1 MPLLLTDEQQLLL
14 RRAKRVPLF
23 LLIAVALLFVL
34 ASWCLGLP
42 FAQTERWQL
51 ALRCLRA
58 MTEAGMVGALADWFA
73 VSALFKH
80 IPIPWISRH
89 TAIIPRNKD
98 RIGENLAVFVRERF
112 LDADSRVQLVR
123 THKPVDKIAQWL
135 KSPANAEILGHQV
148 ARMAGAALAT
158 VQDAQVERFIKLAL
172 RTLLGQIDLSK
183 SLSQV
188 LAVLTHNGRHQVLLA
203 QALDKL
209 VELLHEAE
217 TRQLIAQT
225 IAHWLKT
232 EHPLKEK
239 MLPTDWLSG
248 KGSAMIASSL
258 EHLID
263 AIADNPSHVLRT
275 KFDQSMQEWITKL
288 ATDPAWH
295 AKGEEIRRY
304 LQHDPA
310 VGQYVQELWQ
320 SLRASLQRD
329 LADDHSAV
337 ARNVRAMGLWL
348 GKSLAGDAALRA
360 SLNDH
365 MEIWV
370 RDLAP
375 EISQFF
381 GTHIADTVKRW
392 DAKELSDLIE
402 WNIGRDLQFI
412 RINGTIV
419 GGLIGFVLFW
429 LGWLASRLGA
439 G

>member
-1 MPLLLTDEQQLLL
+1 MPMMLTEEQQTLL
-14 RRAKRVPLF
+14 RRAKRTPLL

-34 ASWCLGLP
+34 ASWCLGQP
-42 FAQTERWQL
+42 FAQSHNWQL

-80 IPIPWISRH
+80 IPIPWIERH

-112 LDADSRVQLVR
+112 LDGESLAELVR
-123 THKPVDKIAQWL
+123 RHRPADKIALWL

-148 ARMAGAALAT
+148 ARLAAAALAT
-158 VQDAQVERFIKLAL
+158 VQDAQVERFFKLAL
-172 RTLLGQIDLSK
+172 RTLLGQIDLSQ
-183 SLSQV
+183 SLSKL
-188 LAVLTHNGRHQVLLA
+188 LATLTHNGRHQVLLE

-209 VELLHEAE
+209 VELLHESE

-248 KGSAMIASSL
+248 KGSAMIASAL
-258 EHLID
+258 ENLLD
-263 AIADNPSHVLRT
+263 AIADNPSHVLRA
-275 KFDQSMQEWITKL
+275 KFDETMQEWVARL
-288 ATDPAWH
+288 AEDPAWH
-295 AKGEEIRRY
+295 AKGEEVRRY

-320 SLRASLQRD
+320 SLRASLERD
-329 LADDHSAV
+329 LANDNSAMS
-337 ARNVRAMGLWL
+337 RNVRAMGLWL
-348 GKSLAGDAALRA
+348 GKSLAADEALRT
-360 SLNDH
+360 SLNER

-370 RDLAP
+370 RDLSP

-392 DAKELSDLIE
+392 DARELSDLIE
-402 WNIGRDLQFI
+402 WNIGRDLQYI

-419 GGLIGFVLFW
+419 GALIGFLLFW
-429 LGWLASRLGA
+429 VGWLASRWG
-439 G
+439 GG

>member
-1 MPLLLTDEQQLLL
+1 MPMMLTEEQQTLL
-14 RRAKRVPLF
+14 RRAKRTPLL

-34 ASWCLGLP
+34 ASWCLGQP
-42 FAQTERWQL
+42 FAQSHKWQL

-80 IPIPWISRH
+80 IPIPWIERH

-112 LDADSRVQLVR
+112 LDGESLAELVR
-123 THKPVDKIAQWL
+123 RHRPADKIALWL

-148 ARMAGAALAT
+148 ARLAAAALAT
-158 VQDAQVERFIKLAL
+158 VQDAQVERFFKLAL
-172 RTLLGQIDLSK
+172 RTLLGQIDLSQ
-183 SLSQV
+183 SLSKL
-188 LAVLTHNGRHQVLLA
+188 LATLTHNGRHQVLLE

-209 VELLHEAE
+209 VELLHESE

-248 KGSAMIASSL
+248 KGSAMIASAL
-258 EHLID
+258 ENLLD
-263 AIADNPSHVLRT
+263 AIADNPSHVLRA
-275 KFDQSMQEWITKL
+275 KFDETMQEWVARL
-288 ATDPAWH
+288 AEDPAWH
-295 AKGEEIRRY
+295 AKGEEVRRY

-320 SLRASLQRD
+320 SLRASLERD
-329 LADDHSAV
+329 LANDNSAMS
-337 ARNVRAMGLWL
+337 RNVRAMGLWL
-348 GKSLAGDAALRA
+348 GKSLAADEALRT
-360 SLNDH
+360 SLNER

-370 RDLAP
+370 RDLSP

-392 DAKELSDLIE
+392 DARELSDLIE
-402 WNIGRDLQFI
+402 WNIGRDLQYI
-412 RINGTIV
+412 RIKAPS
-419 GGLIGFVLFW
+419 W
-429 LGWLASRLGA
+429 AP
-439 G
+439 

>member
-1 MPLLLTDEQQLLL
+1 MPMMLTEEQQTLL
-14 RRAKRVPLF
+14 RRAKRTPLL

-34 ASWCLGLP
+34 ASWCLGQP
-42 FAQTERWQL
+42 FAQSHNWQL

-80 IPIPWISRH
+80 IPIPWIERH

-112 LDADSRVQLVR
+112 LDGESLAELVR
-123 THKPVDKIAQWL
+123 RHRPADKIALWL

-148 ARMAGAALAT
+148 ARLAAAALAT
-158 VQDAQVERFIKLAL
+158 VQDAQVERFFKLAL
-172 RTLLGQIDLSK
+172 RTLLGQIDLSQ
-183 SLSQV
+183 SLSKL
-188 LAVLTHNGRHQVLLA
+188 LATLTHNGRHQVLLE

-209 VELLHEAE
+209 VELLHESE

-248 KGSAMIASSL
+248 KGSAMIASAL
-258 EHLID
+258 ENLLD
-263 AIADNPSHVLRT
+263 AIADNPSHVLRA
-275 KFDQSMQEWITKL
+275 KFDETMQEWVARL
-288 ATDPAWH
+288 AEDPAWH
-295 AKGEEIRRY
+295 AKGEEVRRY

-320 SLRASLQRD
+320 SLRASLERD
-329 LADDHSAV
+329 LANDNSAMS
-337 ARNVRAMGLWL
+337 RNVRAMGLWL
-348 GKSLAGDAALRA
+348 GKSLAADEALRT
-360 SLNDH
+360 SLNER

-370 RDLAP
+370 RDLSP

-392 DAKELSDLIE
+392 DARELSDLIE
-402 WNIGRDLQFI
+402 WNIGRDLQYI

-419 GGLIGFVLFW
+419 GALIGFVLFW
-429 LGWLASRLGA
+429 VGWLASRWG
-439 G
+439 GS

>member
-1 MPLLLTDEQQLLL
+1 MPMMLTEEQQTLL
-14 RRAKRVPLF
+14 RRAKRTPLL

-34 ASWCLGLP
+34 ASWCLGQP
-42 FAQTERWQL
+42 FAQSHNWQL

-80 IPIPWISRH
+80 IPIPWIERH

-112 LDADSRVQLVR
+112 LDGESLAELVR
-123 THKPVDKIAQWL
+123 RHRPADKIALWL

-148 ARMAGAALAT
+148 ARLAAAALAT
-158 VQDAQVERFIKLAL
+158 VQDAQVERFFKLAL
-172 RTLLGQIDLSK
+172 RTLLGQIDLSQ
-183 SLSQV
+183 SLSKL
-188 LAVLTHNGRHQVLLA
+188 LATLTHNGRHQVLLE

-209 VELLHEAE
+209 VELLHESE

-248 KGSAMIASSL
+248 KGSAMIASAL
-258 EHLID
+258 ENLLD
-263 AIADNPSHVLRT
+263 AIADNPSHVLRA
-275 KFDQSMQEWITKL
+275 KFDETMQEWVARL
-288 ATDPAWH
+288 AEDPAWH
-295 AKGEEIRRY
+295 AKGEEVRRY

-320 SLRASLQRD
+320 SLRASLERD
-329 LADDHSAV
+329 LANDNSAMS
-337 ARNVRAMGLWL
+337 RNVRAMGLWL
-348 GKSLAGDAALRA
+348 GKSLAADEALRT
-360 SLNDH
+360 SLNER

-370 RDLAP
+370 RDLSP

-392 DAKELSDLIE
+392 DARELSDLIE
-402 WNIGRDLQFI
+402 WNIGRDLQYI
-412 RINGTIV
+412 RISGTIV
-419 GGLIGFVLFW
+419 GALIGFVLFW
-429 LGWLASRLGA
+429 VGWLASRWG
-439 G
+439 GG

>member
-1 MPLLLTDEQQLLL
+1 MPMMLTEEQQTLL
-14 RRAKRVPLF
+14 RRAKRTPLL

-34 ASWCLGLP
+34 ASWCLGQP
-42 FAQTERWQL
+42 FAQSHKWQL

-80 IPIPWISRH
+80 IPIPWIERH

-112 LDADSRVQLVR
+112 LDGESLAELVR
-123 THKPVDKIAQWL
+123 RHRPADKIALWL

-148 ARMAGAALAT
+148 ARLAAAALAT
-158 VQDAQVERFIKLAL
+158 VQDAQVERFFKLAL
-172 RTLLGQIDLSK
+172 RTLLGQIDLSQ
-183 SLSQV
+183 SLSKL
-188 LAVLTHNGRHQVLLA
+188 LATLTHNGRHQVLLE

-209 VELLHEAE
+209 VELLHESE

-248 KGSAMIASSL
+248 KGSAMIASAL
-258 EHLID
+258 ENLLD
-263 AIADNPSHVLRT
+263 AIADNPSHVLRA
-275 KFDQSMQEWITKL
+275 KFDETMQEWVARL
-288 ATDPAWH
+288 AEDPAWH
-295 AKGEEIRRY
+295 AKGEEVRRY

-320 SLRASLQRD
+320 SLRASLERD
-329 LADDHSAV
+329 LANDNSAMS
-337 ARNVRAMGLWL
+337 RNVRAMGLWL
-348 GKSLAGDAALRA
+348 GKSLAADEALRT
-360 SLNDH
+360 SLNER

-370 RDLAP
+370 RDLSP

-392 DAKELSDLIE
+392 DARELSDLIE
-402 WNIGRDLQFI
+402 WNIGRDLQYI

-419 GGLIGFVLFW
+419 GALIGFLLFW
-429 LGWLASRLGA
+429 VGWLASRWG
-439 G
+439 GG

>member
-1 MPLLLTDEQQLLL
+1 MPMMLTEEQQTLL
-14 RRAKRVPLF
+14 RRAKRTPLL

-34 ASWCLGLP
+34 ASWCLGQP
-42 FAQTERWQL
+42 FAQSHNWQL

-80 IPIPWISRH
+80 IPIPWIERH

-112 LDADSRVQLVR
+112 LDGESLAELVR
-123 THKPVDKIAQWL
+123 RHRPADKIALWL

-148 ARMAGAALAT
+148 ARLAAAALAT
-158 VQDAQVERFIKLAL
+158 VQDAQVERFFKLAL
-172 RTLLGQIDLSK
+172 RTLLGQIDLSQ
-183 SLSQV
+183 SLSKL
-188 LAVLTHNGRHQVLLA
+188 LATLTHNGRHQVLLE

-209 VELLHEAE
+209 VELLHESE

-248 KGSAMIASSL
+248 KGSAMIASAL
-258 EHLID
+258 ENLLD
-263 AIADNPSHVLRT
+263 AIADNPSHVLRA
-275 KFDQSMQEWITKL
+275 KFDETMQEWVARL
-288 ATDPAWH
+288 AQDPAWH
-295 AKGEEIRRY
+295 AKGEEVRRY

-320 SLRASLQRD
+320 SLRASLERD
-329 LADDHSAV
+329 LANDNSAMS
-337 ARNVRAMGLWL
+337 RNVRAMGLWL
-348 GKSLAGDAALRA
+348 GKSLAADEALRT
-360 SLNDH
+360 SLNER

-370 RDLAP
+370 RDLSP

-392 DAKELSDLIE
+392 DARELSDLIE
-402 WNIGRDLQFI
+402 WNIGRDLQYI

-419 GGLIGFVLFW
+419 GALIGFVLFW
-429 LGWLASRLGA
+429 VGWLASRWG
-439 G
+439 GG

>member
-1 MPLLLTDEQQLLL
+1 MPMMLTEEQQTLL
-14 RRAKRVPLF
+14 RRAKRTPLL

-34 ASWCLGLP
+34 ASWCLGQP
-42 FAQTERWQL
+42 FAQSHNWQL

-80 IPIPWISRH
+80 IPIPWIERH

-112 LDADSRVQLVR
+112 LDGESLAELVR
-123 THKPVDKIAQWL
+123 RHRPADKIALWL

-148 ARMAGAALAT
+148 ARLAAAALAT
-158 VQDAQVERFIKLAL
+158 VQDAQVERFFKLAL
-172 RTLLGQIDLSK
+172 RTLLGQIDLSQ
-183 SLSQV
+183 SLSKL
-188 LAVLTHNGRHQVLLA
+188 LATLTHNGRHQVLLE

-209 VELLHEAE
+209 VELLHESE

-248 KGSAMIASSL
+248 KGSAMIASAL
-258 EHLID
+258 ENLLD
-263 AIADNPSHVLRT
+263 AIADNPSHVLRA
-275 KFDQSMQEWITKL
+275 KFDETMQEWVARL
-288 ATDPAWH
+288 AEDPAWH
-295 AKGEEIRRY
+295 AKGEEVRRY

-320 SLRASLQRD
+320 SLRASLERD
-329 LADDHSAV
+329 LANDNSAMS
-337 ARNVRAMGLWL
+337 RNVRAMGLWL
-348 GKSLAGDAALRA
+348 GKSLAADEALRT
-360 SLNDH
+360 SLNER

-370 RDLAP
+370 RDLSP

-392 DAKELSDLIE
+392 DARELSDLIE
-402 WNIGRDLQFI
+402 WNIGRDLQYI

-419 GGLIGFVLFW
+419 GALIGFVLFW
-429 LGWLASRLGA
+429 VGWLASRWG
-439 G
+439 GG

>member
-1 MPLLLTDEQQLLL
+1 MPMMLTEEQQTLL
-14 RRAKRVPLF
+14 RRAKRTPLL

-34 ASWCLGLP
+34 ASWCLGQP
-42 FAQTERWQL
+42 FAQSHNWQL

-80 IPIPWISRH
+80 IPIPWIERH

-112 LDADSRVQLVR
+112 LDGESLAELVR
-123 THKPVDKIAQWL
+123 RHRPADKIALWL

-148 ARMAGAALAT
+148 ARLAAAALAT
-158 VQDAQVERFIKLAL
+158 VQDAQVERFFKLAL
-172 RTLLGQIDLSK
+172 RTLLGQIDLTQ
-183 SLSQV
+183 SLSKL
-188 LAVLTHNGRHQVLLA
+188 LATLTHNGRHQVLLE

-209 VELLHEAE
+209 VELLHESE

-248 KGSAMIASSL
+248 KGSAMIASAL
-258 EHLID
+258 ENLLD
-263 AIADNPSHVLRT
+263 AIADNPSHVLRA
-275 KFDQSMQEWITKL
+275 KFDETMQEWVARL
-288 ATDPAWH
+288 AEDPAWH
-295 AKGEEIRRY
+295 AKGEEVRRY

-320 SLRASLQRD
+320 SLRASLERD
-329 LADDHSAV
+329 LANDNSAMS
-337 ARNVRAMGLWL
+337 RNVRAMGLWL
-348 GKSLAGDAALRA
+348 GKSLAADEALRT
-360 SLNDH
+360 SLNER

-370 RDLAP
+370 RDLSP

-392 DAKELSDLIE
+392 DARELSDLIE
-402 WNIGRDLQFI
+402 WNIGRDLQYI

-419 GGLIGFVLFW
+419 GALIGFVLFW
-429 LGWLASRLGA
+429 VGWLASRWG
-439 G
+439 GG